1 MTEMLFSLPLASL
14 WEAFAISDFTGKSI
28 IIIQIAMSV
37 GIWSIMIGKWI
48 DLRDKIKE
56 SERFRKFFTD
66 TDMLLGYYYSNQR
79 MTVSKN
85 PLINVY
91 IASSKRIVR
100 ELNNAGVDARTLSE
114 TRGLKLSK
122 GAITLVKGAAEEEL
136 SAQSL
141 LVEKYMTILGAC
153 ASLATLLG
161 LLGTVLGVLFAF
173 QSMGAKG
180 AVNLSEIAPSLSSA
194 MLTTVVGLLV
204 AIPSIFG
211 YNILVGSIR
220 QVNIILDGFT
230 DELLGRLLSEFG
242 DDE

>member
-1 MTEMLFSLPLASL
+1 MSEILFSLPLASI
-14 WEAFAISDFTGKSI
+14 WEAFTTSDGFGKGI
-28 IIIQIAMSV
+28 VVIQLAMSV
-37 GIWSIMIGKWI
+37 GIWSLMIGKWL

-56 SERFRKFFTD
+56 SERFRKFFTG

-79 MTVSKN
+79 VQVSKN

-100 ELNNAGVDARTLSE
+100 ELNNLGLDVRTLAE
-114 TRGLKLSK
+114 TRGQKLSK

-136 SAQSL
+136 SVQSL
-141 LVEKYMTILGAC
+141 LVEKYMGVLGAG

-161 LLGTVLGVLFAF
+161 LLGTVVGVLFAF

-180 AVNLSEIAPSLSSA
+180 SVNLSEIAPGLSSA
-194 MLTTVVGLLV
+194 MLTTVVGLVV

-230 DELLGRLLSEFG
+230 DELLGRLLSEFD

>member
-1 MTEMLFSLPLASL
+1 MTEILFSLPLASI
-14 WEAFAISDFTGKSI
+14 WEAFTTSDGFGKGI
-28 IIIQIAMSV
+28 VIIQLAMSV
-37 GIWSIMIGKWI
+37 GIWSLMIGKWL

-79 MTVSKN
+79 VQVSKN

-100 ELNNAGVDARTLSE
+100 ELNNLGLDVRTLTE
-114 TRGLKLSK
+114 TRGQKLSK

-136 SAQSL
+136 SVQSL
-141 LVEKYMTILGAC
+141 LVEKYMGVLGAG

-161 LLGTVLGVLFAF
+161 LLGTVVGVLFAF

-180 AVNLSEIAPSLSSA
+180 SVNLSEIAPGLSSA
-194 MLTTVVGLLV
+194 MLTTVVGLVV

-230 DELLGRLLSEFG
+230 DELLGRLLSEF
-242 DDE
+242 DDDK

>member
-1 MTEMLFSLPLASL
+1 MSEILFSLPLASI
-14 WEAFAISDFTGKSI
+14 WEAFTTSDGFGKGI
-28 IIIQIAMSV
+28 VVIQLAMSV
-37 GIWSIMIGKWI
+37 GIWSLMIGKWL

-79 MTVSKN
+79 VRVSKN

-100 ELNNAGVDARTLSE
+100 ELNNAGVDARTLTE
-114 TRGLKLSK
+114 TRGQKLSK

-136 SAQSL
+136 SVQSL
-141 LVEKYMTILGAC
+141 LVEKYMGVLGAG

-161 LLGTVLGVLFAF
+161 LLGTVVGVLFAF

-180 AVNLSEIAPSLSSA
+180 SVNLSEIAPGLSSA
-194 MLTTVVGLLV
+194 MLTTVVGLVV

-230 DELLGRLLSEFG
+230 DELLGRLLSEFD

>member
-1 MTEMLFSLPLASL
+1 MTEILFSLPLASI
-14 WEAFAISDFTGKSI
+14 WEAFTTSDGFGKGI
-28 IIIQIAMSV
+28 VIIQLAMSV
-37 GIWSIMIGKWI
+37 GIWSLMIGKWL

-79 MTVSKN
+79 VPVSKN

-100 ELNNAGVDARTLSE
+100 ELNNLGLDVRTLTE
-114 TRGLKLSK
+114 TRGQKLSK

-136 SAQSL
+136 SVQSL
-141 LVEKYMTILGAC
+141 LVEKYMGVLGAG

-161 LLGTVLGVLFAF
+161 LLGTVVGVLFAF

-180 AVNLSEIAPSLSSA
+180 SVNLSEIAPGLSSA
-194 MLTTVVGLLV
+194 MLTTVVGLVV

-230 DELLGRLLSEFG
+230 DELLGRLLSEF
-242 DDE
+242 DDDK

>member
-1 MTEMLFSLPLASL
+1 MTEILFSLPLASI
-14 WEAFAISDFTGKSI
+14 WEAFTTSDGFGKGI
-28 IIIQIAMSV
+28 VIIQLAMSV
-37 GIWSIMIGKWI
+37 GIWSLMIGKWL

-79 MTVSKN
+79 VQVSKN

-100 ELNNAGVDARTLSE
+100 ELNNLGLDVRTLTE
-114 TRGLKLSK
+114 TKGQKLSK

-136 SAQSL
+136 SVQSL
-141 LVEKYMTILGAC
+141 LVEKYMGVLGAG

-161 LLGTVLGVLFAF
+161 LLGTVVGVLFAF

-180 AVNLSEIAPSLSSA
+180 SVNLSEIAPGLSSA
-194 MLTTVVGLLV
+194 MLTTVVGLVV

-230 DELLGRLLSEFG
+230 DELLGRLLSEF
-242 DDE
+242 DDDK

>member
-1 MTEMLFSLPLASL
+1 MTEILFSLPLASI
-14 WEAFAISDFTGKSI
+14 WEAFTTSDGFGKGI
-28 IIIQIAMSV
+28 VVIQLAMSV
-37 GIWSIMIGKWI
+37 GIWSLMIGKWL

-79 MTVSKN
+79 VQVSKN

-100 ELNNAGVDARTLSE
+100 ELNNLGLDVRTLTE
-114 TRGLKLSK
+114 TRGQKLSK

-136 SAQSL
+136 SVQSL
-141 LVEKYMTILGAC
+141 LVEKYMGVLGAG

-161 LLGTVLGVLFAF
+161 LLGTVVGVLFAF

-180 AVNLSEIAPSLSSA
+180 SVNLSEIAPGLSSA
-194 MLTTVVGLLV
+194 MLTTVVGLVV

-230 DELLGRLLSEFG
+230 DELLGRLLSEF
-242 DDE
+242 DDDK

>member
-1 MTEMLFSLPLASL
+1 MTEMLFSLPLASI
-14 WEAFAISDFTGKSI
+14 WEAFTTSDGFGKGI
-28 IIIQIAMSV
+28 VVIQLAMSV
-37 GIWSIMIGKWI
+37 GIWSLMIGKWL

-79 MTVSKN
+79 VQVSKN

-114 TRGLKLSK
+114 TRGQKLSK

-136 SAQSL
+136 SVQSL
-141 LVEKYMTILGAC
+141 LVEKYMGVLGAG

-161 LLGTVLGVLFAF
+161 LLGTVVGVLFAF

-180 AVNLSEIAPSLSSA
+180 SVNLSEIAPGLSSA
-194 MLTTVVGLLV
+194 MLTTVVGLVV

-230 DELLGRLLSEFG
+230 DELLGRLLSEFD

>member
-1 MTEMLFSLPLASL
+1 MTEMLFSLPLASI
-14 WEAFAISDFTGKSI
+14 WEAFTTSDGFGKGI
-28 IIIQIAMSV
+28 VVIQLAMSV
-37 GIWSIMIGKWI
+37 GIWSLMIGKWL

-79 MTVSKN
+79 VQVSKN

-100 ELNNAGVDARTLSE
+100 ELNNLGLDVRTLTE
-114 TRGLKLSK
+114 TRGQKLSK

-136 SAQSL
+136 SVQSL
-141 LVEKYMTILGAC
+141 LVEKYMGVLGAG

-161 LLGTVLGVLFAF
+161 LLGTVVGVLFAF
-173 QSMGAKG
+173 QSMAAKG
-180 AVNLSEIAPSLSSA
+180 SVNLSEIAPGLSSA
-194 MLTTVVGLLV
+194 MLTTVVGLVV

-230 DELLGRLLSEFG
+230 DELLGRLLSEF
-242 DDE
+242 DDDK

>member
-1 MTEMLFSLPLASL
+1 MTEMLFSLPLASI
-14 WEAFAISDFTGKSI
+14 WEAFTTSDGFGKGI
-28 IIIQIAMSV
+28 VVIQLAMSV
-37 GIWSIMIGKWI
+37 GIWSLMIGKWL

-79 MTVSKN
+79 VRVSKN

-100 ELNNAGVDARTLSE
+100 ELNNQGLDVRTLTE
-114 TRGLKLSK
+114 TKGQKLSK

-136 SAQSL
+136 SVQSL
-141 LVEKYMTILGAC
+141 LVEKYMGVLGAG

-161 LLGTVLGVLFAF
+161 LLGTVVGVLFAF

-180 AVNLSEIAPSLSSA
+180 SVNLSEIAPGLSSA
-194 MLTTVVGLLV
+194 MLTTVVGLVV

-230 DELLGRLLSEFG
+230 DELLGRLLSEFD